1 MSIKTPKNRKE
12 IEHTMY
18 LLQERGLQALDSK
31 DQDRIGNFA
40 AMTWPHLKE
49 VKNLPN
55 GRIYLPTINEQARLQ
70 GNMENTDLWK
80 FSQTQVP
87 KDESQ

>member
-12 IEHTMY
+12 IEHNMY

-49 VKNLPN
+49 VKTFQMEDL
-55 GRIYLPTINEQARLQ
+55 LPTINEQARLQ